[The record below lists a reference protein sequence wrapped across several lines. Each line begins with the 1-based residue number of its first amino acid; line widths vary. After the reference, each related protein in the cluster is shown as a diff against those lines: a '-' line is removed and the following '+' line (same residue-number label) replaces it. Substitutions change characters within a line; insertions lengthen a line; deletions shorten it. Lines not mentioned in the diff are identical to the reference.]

1 MPSRFADQQNEMADE
16 PQAPSREAVARA
28 FAAHVLRLNDERQD
42 NYREAATHA
51 FDDARESFRRADGAL
66 PHPGEDHL
74 FDCMTMV
81 IGRLEAS
88 PEAVR
93 LACEE
98 LLGAT

>member
-1 MPSRFADQQNEMADE
+1 MPSQFADQQNEMLDE
-16 PQAPSREAVARA
+16 AQAPSREAVARA
-28 FAAHVLRLNDERQD
+28 FAAHILRLNDERQD

-51 FDDARESFRRADGAL
+51 FDDARESFRRDDGAL
-66 PHPGEDHL
+66 PHPGEDRL